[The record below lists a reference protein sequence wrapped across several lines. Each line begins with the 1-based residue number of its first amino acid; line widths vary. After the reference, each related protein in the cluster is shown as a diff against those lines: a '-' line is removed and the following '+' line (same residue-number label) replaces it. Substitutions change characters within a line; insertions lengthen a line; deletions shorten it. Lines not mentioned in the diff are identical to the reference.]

1 MSIYEFLG
9 VTPEQYHK
17 GFKEFLENEEQKL
30 IVDGATEHIFGSG
43 IPQGKITM
51 MVGSSKFGSYQQR
64 YVKHLLHLKQ
74 SK

>member
-17 GFKEFLENEEQKL
+17 GFSEFVENEEQKL
-30 IVDGATEHIFGSG
+30 IVDESTEHIFGSG

-51 MVGSSKFGSYQQR
+51 MVGYSKIGSYQQK
-64 YVKHLLHLKQ
+64 YIKHLLSLK
-74 SK
+74 